1 MQKAIRKP
9 RRATWFVLVAVLVW
23 TPQVARAEYE
33 PEDFRVRS
41 AQDLVDLCSVK
52 SSEDPVNPSIQFC
65 RGFISGA
72 WQYHL
77 SQANGPKGQPLVCP
91 PEPPPTR
98 DEAIAMFVAWSAT
111 HADKLSEP
119 AVDALFRFLVEKY
132 PCPVAAA
139 AKKGASK

>member
-1 MQKAIRKP
+1 MQKAIQNS
-9 RRATWFVLVAVLVW
+9 RRATWFALVAALALM
-23 TPQVARAEYE
+23 PQVARAEYE
-33 PEDFRVRS
+33 PEDFRIRS

-52 SSEDPVNPSIQFC
+52 SSDPADPAIQFC
-65 RGFISGA
+65 RGFVSGA

-77 SQANGPKGQPLVCP
+77 SEANGPKGVRLVCP

-98 DEAIAMFVAWSAT
+98 DQAIAMFVAWSAT
-111 HADKLSEP
+111 HGDRMSEP

-132 PCPVAAA
+132 PCPVAAP